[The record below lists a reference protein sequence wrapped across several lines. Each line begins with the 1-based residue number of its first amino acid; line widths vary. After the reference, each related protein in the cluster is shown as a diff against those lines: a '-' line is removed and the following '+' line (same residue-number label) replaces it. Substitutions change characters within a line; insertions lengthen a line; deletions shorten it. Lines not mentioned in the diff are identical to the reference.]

1 MTNKVIR
8 EKSSYANCMSDKS
21 RISKQK
27 HNKKTGWNNINPK
40 LFIY

>member
-27 HNKKTGWNNINPK
+27 HNKKTGWKNINPK